1 MTKVISFISRK
12 GGTGKT
18 TNVINLSTMLH
29 SLGNKVLLV
38 ETDTNYTLTTLRKME
53 LFKTGAKDDQLFQ
66 IMASEDSKIAEEIQ
80 DLKVKGYDYI
90 LIDTAG
96 KTTDSSIR
104 KICVQSDLVIIPTS
118 LSQNDLLVTFQ
129 TVEDLK
135 QAKKLN
141 ESLILVVLPNRING
155 LTKSKTISNKMVITI
170 EDKGIGMTSDTV
182 KHIFEKFYRAHEGN
196 IHNVKGFGLGM
207 SYVKWVIDIH
217 KGAIQVNSELGKGT
231 KVEISLPMIE
241 PK

>member
-66 IMASEDSKIAEEIQ
+66 IMASEDAKIAEEIQ

-135 QAKKLN
+135 QAKKIN

-155 LTKSKTISNKMVITI
+155 LTKSKTISNT
-170 EDKGIGMTSDTV
+170 
-182 KHIFEKFYRAHEGN
+182 
-196 IHNVKGFGLGM
+196 L
-207 SYVKWVIDIH
+207 
-217 KGAIQVNSELGKGT
+217 SELDAIVCQHFVPSKNIFTQSSTILPEKEYLSVT
-231 KVEISLPMIE
+231 KEIVSLL
-241 PK
+241 K